1 METIAIEELH
11 EEGPQ
16 ERMEEY
22 MESIPDGEAVKL
34 RQAVRD
40 TGLTSR
46 SAWEDVAGDRFLKRF
61 YQERQ
66 VFFLVNSRTAKKLAA
81 KGE

>member
-11 EEGPQ
+11 EEGPR